1 MRQSRGETLG
11 HGPGPPLAAMRDVQC
26 VQMGIA
32 VSAHSQARV
41 CVWPPCAFAPATRVR
56 GSFFC
61 AFSEGLRCGTA
72 PDDVGVA
79 SRGCKISA
87 HWVGFSAR
95 TQGAGRT
102 GAPRC
107 VGSERLTPY
116 PRRPDMFRCPKEFL
130 PPPQGSVRPS

>member
-79 SRGCKISA
+79 SRGFTRA
-87 HWVGFSAR
+87 RLAR
-95 TQGAGRT
+95 TGWGFQRALRGLDGLK
-102 GAPRC
+102 
-107 VGSERLTPY
+107 RLDAWVPN
-116 PRRPDMFRCPKEFL
+116 
-130 PPPQGSVRPS
+130 V